1 MLEWESGGSNKGK
14 QFCRQMLQ
22 CSLVQL
28 FHEEQSCVVEFEEEN
43 CKIKMAKSPKE
54 KVIHK
59 AMKSADKFY
68 NEIPGNMKLDLIPT
82 LQQHR
87 S

>member
-1 MLEWESGGSNKGK
+1 
-14 QFCRQMLQ
+14 
-22 CSLVQL
+22 
-28 FHEEQSCVVEFEEEN
+28 
-43 CKIKMAKSPKE
+43 MAKSPKE

-87 S
+87 LRDKAQTHFSAHNNPMPICPFTIVTVQVKSQSQKDLK